1 MPSDANYVALLE
13 RGRQIELIRIRRSHG
28 SRQQML
34 PSSTPELCT
43 RTTSLHSFDAI
54 HFQDRSLRDHTLNS
68 SHELSVSSRRQ
79 IAITTARRSVRNDP
93 VMTSR
98 RGDISAQCNR
108 LVPNLDR

>member
-13 RGRQIELIRIRRSHG
+13 RGRQIELIRIRRS
-28 SRQQML
+28 
-34 PSSTPELCT
+34 
-43 RTTSLHSFDAI
+43 HSFDAI